1 MRRMMLAFLLLS
13 FSPSA
18 VGAWMTF
25 LRVDTLEA
33 HPSLD
38 AKAQAGPLFFTEEDA
53 RVVLTFGS
61 SWSSESDV
69 PTPERKFSLDRNWW
83 NQIRWDLRD
92 AKGDRI
98 EISPRPLRVPTSAV
112 QVSIGTPAKASF
124 SLGTLAAGHYTLSVT
139 RDSLTAKVPFVVVR
153 GDENVVVRRSYVR
166 WKTSDSSLSYP
177 AKKEFL
183 LELAQLEPKIAFAY
197 EKLGDLAALA
207 GHPADAIS
215 AYDEAI
221 QIVRQ
226 RKADWSAQSE
236 SHTEGR
242 SEFDKY
248 IRKMSTLRT
257 ELPRLL
263 AAQNNVKLHI
273 EAPNGEKVYRF
284 VNARTGRVVKV
295 IE

>member
-1 MRRMMLAFLLLS
+1 MLAFLLLS

-18 VGAWMTF
+18 LGEWMTLF
-25 LRVDTLEA
+25 RVDTLDA

-38 AKAQAGPLFFTEEDA
+38 AQTQAGPLFFTEEYA
-53 RVVLTFGS
+53 RVVVTLGS

-124 SLGTLAAGHYTLSVT
+124 SLGELAAGHYRLSVT
-139 RDSLTAKVPFVVVR
+139 RDSLTATVPFVVVR
-153 GDENVVVRRSYVR
+153 GDENVVVRRSYLR

-197 EKLGDLAALA
+197 EKLGDLAALE
-207 GHPADAIS
+207 GHLADAIS

-221 QIVRQ
+221 RIVRQ
-226 RKADWSAQSE
+226 RKNAWSVQAEVHSE
-236 SHTEGR
+236 VKSD
-242 SEFDKY
+242 FDNY
-248 IRKMSTLRT
+248 IRTMSTLRT
-257 ELPRLL
+257 ELLRLL
-263 AAQNNVKLHI
+263 AAQSNVRLYI

-284 VNARTGRVVKV
+284 VDAQTGSVVSV
-295 IE
+295 VE